1 MISRWQWILKQTF
14 KKLWFRATL
23 FAIVA
28 IITALLSILFKSMIP
43 ESEVVY

>member
-1 MISRWQWILKQTF
+1 MISRWKWILKQTV

-28 IITALLSILFKSMIP
+28 
-43 ESEVVY
+43 

>member
-1 MISRWQWILKQTF
+1 MISRWKWILKQTF

-28 IITALLSILFKSMIP
+28 
-43 ESEVVY
+43 

>member
-23 FAIVA
+23 FAI
-28 IITALLSILFKSMIP
+28 
-43 ESEVVY
+43 